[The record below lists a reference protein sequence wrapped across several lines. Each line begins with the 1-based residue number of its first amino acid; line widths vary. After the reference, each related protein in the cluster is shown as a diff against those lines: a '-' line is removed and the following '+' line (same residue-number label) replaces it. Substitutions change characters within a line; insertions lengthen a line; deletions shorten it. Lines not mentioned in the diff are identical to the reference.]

1 MTRQEA
7 MKRIQDLVDDIQ
19 LYFEGDECVELLE
32 EMSEHASAAMEA
44 MDEDEP
50 DVDLEDEDEDDEDL
64 DVDDEEELDEEEE

>member
-32 EMSEHASAAMEA
+32 EMSEHASAALEA

-50 DVDLEDEDEDDEDL
+50 DISDEDEDDEDL